1 MKNETEHSHSTT
13 DSSAEDH
20 LNAQGLADEALGD
33 LDDVASG
40 EIIDEATEMREKLNA
55 AEQEILRGRAEL
67 ENFRKRMQRDADQ
80 QLKFA
85 NVPIVR
91 DLLDVIDNLN
101 RALDAARGDETSNK
115 ALIDGVQMVSQQ
127 FTDVL
132 GKHGCK
138 SIESIGSQFDPNIH
152 QAIAQMP
159 SADHAAGTV
168 AQEVAV
174 GYMLHDRVIRPAQ
187 VIVSTGAAS
196 ELRYLHALSERN
208 CFDQSFNVTIIQTLS
223 PIGDLVYANIRLR
236 MRRLPAQV

>member
-1 MKNETEHSHSTT
+1 MKNETDQTEPSF
-13 DSSAEDH
+13 EDRADNV
-20 LNAQGLADEALGD
+20 LSDDQSNAGGMADEVLGE
-33 LDDVASG
+33 LDTLEAG
-40 EIIDEATEMREKLNA
+40 EPLDEAAAMREKLNA
-55 AEQEILRGRAEL
+55 AEQEVLRGRAEM

-85 NVPIVR
+85 NVPLVR

-101 RALDAARGDETSNK
+101 RALEAARGDETNTK

-138 SIESIGSQFDPNIH
+138 SIESLGAQFDPNIH

-159 SADHAAGTV
+159 SPEHGAGTV

-187 VIVSTGAAS
+187 VIVSTGSGA
-196 ELRYLHALSERN
+196 
-208 CFDQSFNVTIIQTLS
+208 
-223 PIGDLVYANIRLR
+223 
-236 MRRLPAQV
+236 

>member
-1 MKNETEHSHSTT
+1 MKNETENQQSSV
-13 DSSAEDH
+13 DSQNDEALNDEALHAE
-20 LNAQGLADEALGD
+20 GLADEALGELHSAD
-33 LDDVASG
+33 AGEALDEVSV
-40 EIIDEATEMREKLNA
+40 MRDKLNA
-55 AEQEILRGRAEL
+55 AEQEILRGKAEL

-101 RALDAARGDETSNK
+101 RALEAARNDETNTK
-115 ALIDGVQMVSQQ
+115 ALVDGVQMVSQQ

-132 GKHGCK
+132 SKHGCK
-138 SIESIGSQFDPNIH
+138 SIESIGVPFDPNYH

-159 SADHAAGTV
+159 SADHESGVV

-187 VIVSTGAAS
+187 VIVSTGS
-196 ELRYLHALSERN
+196 GN
-208 CFDQSFNVTIIQTLS
+208 
-223 PIGDLVYANIRLR
+223 
-236 MRRLPAQV
+236 

>member
-1 MKNETEHSHSTT
+1 MKNETEPTHPV
-13 DSSAEDH
+13 DSQADEP
-20 LNAQGLADEALGD
+20 LNAEGLTDEVLGE
-33 LDDVASG
+33 LEHSESG
-40 EIIDEATEMREKLNA
+40 EAFDEVTEMREKLNA

-101 RALDAARGDETSNK
+101 RALEAARGDETSNK

-159 SADHAAGTV
+159 SPDHPAGSI

-187 VIVSTGAAS
+187 VIVSTGAA
-196 ELRYLHALSERN
+196 N
-208 CFDQSFNVTIIQTLS
+208 
-223 PIGDLVYANIRLR
+223 
-236 MRRLPAQV
+236 